1 MNETKPNPP
10 TEERNLKT
18 EKLNEWLK
26 TIQKYRSRYGWGKF
40 LALCFLSG
48 VTSFIYAS
56 YFLDLEIGNALV
68 KASIVNEHVSQ
79 LTHLLDIFPPKTAS
93 MVYTLSFVYAGTVI
107 ALHCTYDFFNKDY
120 TKAKLPMNIIG
131 EAGGFI
137 TTAAIT
143 PAAIHT
149 SLGLGIVLALATS
162 TSNLG
167 LKENAQ
173 ETLLSYNYILL
184 SIAVGFLAC
193 TIFFKKYDKFPIT
206 KLSIQT
212 SMHKKLISSRKK
224 SLRRAIGAFGFGVL
238 TFIGIEIIQVK
249 GTAESWSSLAN
260 LVTDYCIGEN
270 VCGTCPAKD

>member
-1 MNETKPNPP
+1 MNEPTPNPT

-26 TIQKYRSRYGWGKF
+26 TIQKYRSWYGWTQF
-40 LALCFLSG
+40 FCLCLLSG
-48 VTSFIYAS
+48 LTGYIYAI

-68 KASIVNEHVSQ
+68 KASIDNEHVSQ
-79 LTHLLDIFPPKTAS
+79 LTNLLDIFPPKTAS
-93 MVYTLSFVYAGTVI
+93 MVYTISFVYAGTVI
-107 ALHCTYDFFNKDY
+107 ALHCTYDFFKKDY

-149 SLGLGIVLALATS
+149 SWGLGIVLALATS

-193 TIFFKKYDKFPIT
+193 TIILKKYNKFSIT
-206 KLSIQT
+206 ELSIQT
-212 SMHKKLISSRKK
+212 KMLTKIISSRKK
-224 SLRRAIGAFGFGVL
+224 SRWLAIGALGCGVL
-238 TFIGIEIIQVK
+238 IFIGIEIIQLK
-249 GTAESWSSLAN
+249 GIAESWSSVAN